1 MSGSQ
6 SRPSFSVHDLTPNM
20 TCDRTFITSNTTD
33 AASGVHPSLLVGFVL
48 FSVHCCVVFC
58 RPLFVLYSCSFWP
71 LYCMSF
77 ILVLFGHYI
86 VCPLYL
92 FFFGH
97 YIVCPLYL
105 FFFGH
110 YIVCP
115 LYLFFFGHYIVCP
128 LYLFFFGHYIVCPL
142 YLFFFGHYIVCPL
155 YLFFLA
161 IILYVL

>member
-1 MSGSQ
+1 MTTDMFSMSVSQMTTDIFSMSVSQ

-58 RPLFVLYSCSFWP
+58 RPLFVLYTCSFWP

-86 VCPLYL
+86 VCPLIYHFWLFPMVSSNLSYYQCLAVNRVVYYL
-92 FFFGH
+92 
-97 YIVCPLYL
+97 
-105 FFFGH
+105 
-110 YIVCP
+110 
-115 LYLFFFGHYIVCP
+115 
-128 LYLFFFGHYIVCPL
+128 
-142 YLFFFGHYIVCPL
+142 
-155 YLFFLA
+155 
-161 IILYVL
+161 